1 MNQPN
6 AKSCEISEA
15 VDRLPSITSLY
26 REVFASPPWN
36 EAYRCTTC
44 EKSFGKDVGS
54 DYNCCSNPVVDYYP
68 LEETTGRILEQLTRT
83 KARIALATNDESSKK
98 IVGFAWGWEDSLK
111 DEHAD
116 HFSFSSEEALMI
128 RDMLGLSDQDTFF
141 YLSELGLHESQRGK
155 GLGKKLYETVL
166 EARDRMTSAA
176 ILMRTTKKSPA
187 FSIATR
193 SPLFPLK
200 IVHEFRDAL
209 DRVVLYS

>member
-1 MNQPN
+1 MNQLN
-6 AKSCEISEA
+6 ATSYEISEV
-15 VDRLPSITSLY
+15 VDRLPSIGSLY
-26 REVFASPPWN
+26 REVFSSPPWN

-54 DYNCCSNPVVDYYP
+54 DYNCCNKPVVDYYP
-68 LEETTGRILEQLTRT
+68 LEETTGRILDQFTRT
-83 KARIALATNDESSKK
+83 KARIALATNDESSKR

-116 HFSFSSEEALMI
+116 HFSFSREEVLMI
-128 RDMLGLSDQDTFF
+128 RNMLGFSDQDTLF

-166 EARDRMTSAA
+166 EARDRITSAA

-193 SPLFPLK
+193 NPLFPLN
-200 IVHEFRDAL
+200 IVHEFGDAL
-209 DRVVLYS
+209 DRVVLFS